1 MRVGN
6 GVCNG
11 VCNGGAIMTSRRVRG
26 PAAHRAADRAAA
38 CKTLSV
44 CTMPSRAPRRW
55 RGGAM
60 GTSRPTAMPHEGGGT
75 ARARGEGATG
85 RGEGF
90 SGKKDIKNR
99 FHRIPA
105 IDSTEPEFPHGKQAV
120 VRNWRQPLHR
130 HRFGRHRCGFRR
142 PCSSGRLY
150 GWYRCRCR
158 HRRCTGRWSGSQPV
172 SSRVV
177 P

>member
-1 MRVGN
+1 MAARAGRP
-6 GVCNG
+6 
-11 VCNGGAIMTSRRVRG
+11 GGRASRRVRG
-26 PAAHRAADRAAA
+26 PAAHRAAGWEPPPA
-38 CKTLSV
+38 
-44 CTMPSRAPRRW
+44 SRGMQNSQRVHDAKPRTAVASRHGQW

-75 ARARGEGATG
+75 ART

-105 IDSTEPEFPHGKQAV
+105 IDSTEPEFPQGKQAV

-158 HRRCTGRWSGSQPV
+158 HRRCTGRWSGFQRA